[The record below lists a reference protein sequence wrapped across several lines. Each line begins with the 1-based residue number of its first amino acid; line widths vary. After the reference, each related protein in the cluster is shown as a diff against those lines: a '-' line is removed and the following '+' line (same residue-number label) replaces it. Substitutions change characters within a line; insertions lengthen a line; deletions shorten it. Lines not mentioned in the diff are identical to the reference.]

1 MKICIETPTKA
12 YLTEFTQDELDRVSV
27 QLSYTHTG
35 NAHLLKRLYDNHWF
49 RSKNP
54 EAWNKQL
61 DELKA
66 KQKFTL
72 VFKEDERTYIR
83 PGSIPYLVNLNIQV
97 TNLVNYPKPNPIKWK
112 EPLPFELYPYQE
124 QSVNKLIQSH
134 HSNVELCTGA
144 GKSAILLKICQET
157 GFKTAIIA
165 PSRSIFLE
173 LLEKFEHHFG
183 KKSVGRFGDGKKV
196 LDRLFTICISDSIA
210 NVRPE
215 SKEWDFFSNL
225 EMIAVDESH
234 TWGAESLESICHG
247 VFLNIPYRAFL
258 SGTQIRN
265 SGDTKL
271 LQSIINET
279 VHTLSTKEG
288 VDGGYIC
295 PHYYRIVE
303 LESSNPNFDS
313 KDAMQQKR
321 AHFLKNRNICSFI
334 AKLVN
339 IEAEM
344 FKRQSLIL
352 VDELEQIAMLLPM
365 INVPVAIAHSEKK
378 LVRLEE
384 LGLEKVDPMES
395 VDKFN
400 KAEAM
405 VLIGTGCIAVGVN
418 CFANHNTVNWAGGT
432 SPIKTLQGAVGRSVR
447 LYRHNP
453 WKDLCTP
460 KDKCIIWDFK
470 VKDSFLMRKHL
481 EERIGCYEK
490 SGSSIQFIK
499 IKS

>member
-1 MKICIETPTKA
+1 MKLCIETPTKA
-12 YLTEFTQDELDRVSV
+12 FIENATPDELDKLTT
-27 QLSYTHTG
+27 QLTYSHTG
-35 NAHLLKRLYDNHWF
+35 NAHLLKRHYDNHWF

-54 EAWNKQL
+54 EKWDVILQ
-61 DELKA
+61 DLKS

-72 VFKEDERTYIR
+72 IFKEGERTYIR
-83 PGSIPYLVNLNIQV
+83 PGSIPYLVGFNYTI
-97 TNLVNYPKPNPIKWK
+97 TSKVNYPAPKPIKFV
-112 EPLPFELYPYQE
+112 EDLPFKLYPYQDK
-124 QSVNKLIQSH
+124 SVVNLIQAH
-134 HSNVELCTGA
+134 HGNVELCTGA

-157 GFKTAIIA
+157 GFNTAIIA
-165 PSRSIFLE
+165 PSRAIFLE

-183 KKSVGRFGDGKKV
+183 KKAVGRFGDGKKV
-196 LDRLFTICISDSIA
+196 LGRLFTICISDSIA
-210 NVRPE
+210 NVE
-215 SKEWDFFSNL
+215 QGTEAWDFFSNL
-225 EMIAVDESH
+225 QMIAVDESH

-247 VFLNIPYRAFL
+247 IFSNIPYRVFL

-271 LQSIINET
+271 LQSIINKT

-295 PHYYRIVE
+295 PHIYRIIE

-313 KDAMQQKR
+313 KDAMQTKR
-321 AHFLKNRNICSFI
+321 MHFLKNRNICAFI

-365 INVPVAIAHSEKK
+365 ITASVAIAHSEKK
-378 LVRLEE
+378 AARLAE
-384 LGLEKVDPMES
+384 LGLNKVDPMES
-395 VDKFN
+395 VEKFN
-400 KAEAM
+400 KAEAL
-405 VLIGTGCIAVGVN
+405 VFIGTSCISTGVN
-418 CFANHNTVNWAGGT
+418 IFANHNTVNWAGGT

-453 WKDLCTP
+453 WKEQCTP
-460 KDKCIIWDFK
+460 KDKCVIWDFK

-481 EERIGCYEK
+481 DERVECYEK

-499 IKS
+499 LKI